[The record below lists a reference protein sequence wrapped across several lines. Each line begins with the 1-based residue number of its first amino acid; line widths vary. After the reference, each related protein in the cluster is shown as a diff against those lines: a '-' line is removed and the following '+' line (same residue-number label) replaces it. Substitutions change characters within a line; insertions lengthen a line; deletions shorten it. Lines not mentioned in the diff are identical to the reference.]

1 MKKLFAH
8 TLVITLPFICV
19 FGSETAAWDLAK
31 NTVTYTVSSTFG
43 RNTPTV
49 ISLSQ
54 FDASDVV
61 LQEESGE
68 YVLSK
73 VVLTLNG
80 SISAVLSYQNT
91 TASSQDV
98 AVQNVGGGSYFTYS
112 PLSLTSASENYSIQ
126 HNFGTVASGATVT
139 AGDPTPLQALG
150 SGAVSSGFIT
160 SDLSSFIGSGDIST
174 VVTFASMLWDWGG
187 IEGSKNET
195 LVRSAD
201 MSVTYYYDVVPEPST
216 SALAC
221 LGSAVLL
228 LRRRR
233 TAAR

>member
-8 TLVITLPFICV
+8 TLVITLPFSCV
-19 FGSETAAWDLAK
+19 FGSETAAWDLAN

-43 RNTPTV
+43 MNTPTAV
-49 ISLSQ
+49 SLSQ
-54 FDASDVV
+54 FDASDVA
-61 LQEESGE
+61 LQEGSGE

-91 TASSQDV
+91 TASSQAV

-112 PLSLTSASENYSIQ
+112 PLSLTSATENYSIQ

-160 SDLSSFIGSGDIST
+160 SDLNSFIGSADIST
-174 VVTFASMLWDWGG
+174 VVTFDLMGWIWGA
-187 IEGSKNET
+187 EGLKNET

-233 TAAR
+233 AAAR

>member
-1 MKKLFAH
+1 MRKLFAH
-8 TLVITLPFICV
+8 TLVITLPFSCV
-19 FGSETAAWDLAK
+19 FGSETAAWDLAN

-43 RNTPTV
+43 RNTPTSV
-49 ISLSQ
+49 SLSQ
-54 FDASDVV
+54 FDASDVA
-61 LQEESGE
+61 LQEGSGE

-98 AVQNVGGGSYFTYS
+98 AVQNVGGGSYFTYA
-112 PLSLTSASENYSIQ
+112 PLGVTSATENYSIQ
-126 HNFGTVASGATVT
+126 HNFGTVASGAIVT

-174 VVTFASMLWDWGG
+174 VVTFASMFWDWGA
-187 IEGSKNET
+187 EGLKNET

-233 TAAR
+233 AAAR